1 MNESTNNIMRT
12 LNQYPGLS
20 LFEKTSP
27 VEEYG
32 KAKVFDHYEMQ
43 KIRTLKQQKKNNAE
57 IAKEFGF
64 SQWIFYNIR
73 IDTNH
78 PNHQEMVDIFGKV
91 KRQNKTVESIS
102 IQHDDQLQQI
112 AFNFF
117 MSYIMSEKSKLN
129 AREKLCAQLYKQLRL
144 DNEKEPLHGETLAL
158 YNSITNELI
167 QIAKKHYEEAN
178 EETNETNNSEK
189 ARSEN

>member
-1 MNESTNNIMRT
+1 MNETTNNIMRT

-20 LFEKTSP
+20 LFEKTSS

-78 PNHQEMVDIFGKV
+78 PNHQ
-91 KRQNKTVESIS
+91 
-102 IQHDDQLQQI
+102 
-112 AFNFF
+112 
-117 MSYIMSEKSKLN
+117 
-129 AREKLCAQLYKQLRL
+129 
-144 DNEKEPLHGETLAL
+144 
-158 YNSITNELI
+158 
-167 QIAKKHYEEAN
+167 
-178 EETNETNNSEK
+178 
-189 ARSEN
+189 